1 MREESDKTD
10 KVERR
15 VGRSEVERRRKGWYE
30 GGTGSKIGG
39 EVVRGRGDG
48 WRRMDVRG

>member
-10 KVERR
+10 S
-15 VGRSEVERRRKGWYE
+15 GYE

-48 WRRMDVRG
+48 WRRMDARG